1 MTAKRKKYSKQFKID
16 AVKLV
21 TEQGYKVSEASRS
34 LGIHEGILRRW
45 KQELT
50 SDDAQAFPGNGKMN
64 PEKEELIRL
73 RKEVKKLKMEK
84 EILKKAAAF
93 FAKESM

>member
-1 MTAKRKKYSKQFKID
+1 MTNKRKQYSKQFKID

-21 TEQGYKVSEASRS
+21 TEQGYQVSEAARS

-45 KQELT
+45 KEQLT
-50 SDDAQAFPGNGKMN
+50 AEDTHAFLGNGKMN
-64 PEKEELIRL
+64 SEKEELIRL
-73 RKEVKKLKMEK
+73 RQENKQLKMEK

-93 FAKESM
+93 LAKESM